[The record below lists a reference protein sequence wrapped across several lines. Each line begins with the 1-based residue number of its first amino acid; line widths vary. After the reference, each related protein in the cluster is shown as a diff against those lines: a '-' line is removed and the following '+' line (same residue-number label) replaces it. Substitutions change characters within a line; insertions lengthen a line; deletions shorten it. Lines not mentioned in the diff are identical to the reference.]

1 MTPYYPPG
9 TLHFKIKLNGTD
21 PSNHR
26 YLNFLMSPEM
36 AADRNARDVY
46 LPALIQR
53 TFYEN
58 ETAQA
63 ANHASSA
70 AAAMD
75 AETLQTYRCKDN
87 GADGGRGTWKVGG
100 GDGTWISDQEGN
112 VIALGVARF
121 NAPLIAAAPTML
133 ALLKHILAVENDPY
147 MRDRINALIAQVEV

>member
-26 YLNFLMSPEM
+26 YLNFLMSPKM

-58 ETAQA
+58 ETTQA
-63 ANHASSA
+63 ANDAGSA
-70 AAAMD
+70 TTLMD
-75 AETLQTYRCKDN
+75 AKALQTYRCKDN
-87 GADGGRGTWKVGG
+87 GADGGRGTWKVGSG
-100 GDGTWISDQEGN
+100 GTIADQEGN
-112 VIALGVARF
+112 VIALRVAHF